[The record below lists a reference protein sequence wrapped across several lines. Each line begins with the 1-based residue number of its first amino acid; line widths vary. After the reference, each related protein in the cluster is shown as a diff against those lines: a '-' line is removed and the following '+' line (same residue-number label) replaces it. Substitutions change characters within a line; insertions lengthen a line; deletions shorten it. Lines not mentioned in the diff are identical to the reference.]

1 VTKRL
6 VLPLLALV
14 CLAPAALQQPKQQS
28 QNQLEVVEAKG
39 ERQARRI
46 MLDGRVKNTGQR
58 VLYRLVLFFDL
69 IDPEQKVISRLKGP
83 IEEDVL
89 EPGEEASFHFD
100 IPDQARAMQFR
111 MGAASEKAT
120 DFEVIKPGPYP
131 ID

>member
-1 VTKRL
+1 MKRL
-6 VLPLLALV
+6 ALPLFVLA
-14 CLAPAALQQPKQQS
+14 CLAPAALQKQKQQS
-28 QNQLEVVEAKG
+28 QNELEVVEAKA

-69 IDPEQKVISRLKGP
+69 IDSGQKVITRLKGP

-100 IPDQARAMQFR
+100 VPDQARAVQFR

-120 DFEVIKPGPYP
+120 DFEVIKPGPFP
-131 ID
+131 IE